1 MIINRSAPLPMCVS
15 FIILLTLP
23 GLSHAEEHPGSVNWQ
38 LGLVAMAMVML
49 VVVGAVWY
57 MSDLQKRFYAGAM
70 KTNKLDKFFSVP
82 AGLPQG
88 TIRSILAMMI
98 VVISLFFI
106 TLQFFFDREK
116 SVPEGLMTLLSAVV
130 AFYFANRAS
139 AQGAEASV
147 ALQTK
152 EMQQDLDTARK
163 DKDESD
169 TQKLISKLSKAS
181 QVLSAG
187 TRFLPEKYRE
197 KYGDII
203 NKVQT
208 GLSTADT
215 LINKKNASG
224 AKDLMEQ
231 VFDDFAKNN
240 PVVDAVKRAIPAF
253 EQVLKGSVPA
263 LGLLIT
269 VATIGVKLGSAR
281 YEKWKRRVLFAPI
294 TIAQSPPQTFD
305 GITAKILF
313 SSKPLLAAAFQPE
326 LQQEDLLTLESAAN
340 DFIRIDKD
348 GLWQKYGARF
358 DSEAAFDQCVLQFR
372 QMLMDRELKPYVD
385 SIGVGPAESYQKLMT
400 AIDTLHEDEAAK
412 ASLDEFMLIVEGL
425 MREGQPVL
433 QIMEKVQQEMESHAN

>member
-1 MIINRSAPLPMCVS
+1 MITKRSARLPMFTS
-15 FIILLTLP
+15 FILLLALP
-23 GLSHAEEHPGSVNWQ
+23 VSAFAENHQEKVNWQ
-38 LGLVAMAMVML
+38 LGLIAMAMVML

-88 TIRSILAMMI
+88 TVRSILAMMI
-98 VVISLFFI
+98 VIISLFFI

-139 AQGAEASV
+139 AQGVEASV

-152 EMQQDLDTARK
+152 EMQQDLENVRK

-169 TQKLISKLSKAS
+169 TQKLITKLSKAS

-187 TRFLPEKYRE
+187 TRFLPEKYRK
-197 KYGDII
+197 KYADII

-215 LINKKNASG
+215 LINKKNSSG
-224 AKDLMEQ
+224 AKDLMED

-240 PVVDAVKRAIPAF
+240 PVVDAVKRALPAF
-253 EQVLKGSVPA
+253 DHVLKGSVPA

-281 YEKWKRRVLFAPI
+281 YEKWKRRVLYAPI
-294 TIAQSPPQTFD
+294 TIAQIPPQAFD

-313 SSKPLLAAAFQPE
+313 SSKPVLAAAFSTE
-326 LQQEDLLTLESAAN
+326 LQQENLLTLETAAN
-340 DFIRIDKD
+340 DFVSLENNA
-348 GLWQKYGARF
+348 LWVKYGARF
-358 DSEAAFDQCVLQFR
+358 DSEETFSHCVLQFR
-372 QMLMDRELKPYVD
+372 QALMDKELKPYVD
-385 SIGVGPAESYQKLMT
+385 SIGVGPAESYGKLMS
-400 AIDTLHEDEAAK
+400 AIDTLHDNEASQ
-412 ASLDEFMLIVEGL
+412 ASLDEFMFIVDGL

-433 QIMEKVQQEMESHAN
+433 QIMEKVQQEVERNAE